1 MANENVVSRDSSAQ
15 NFEQRRKYSRHQFIE
30 RVYISRKDGT
40 REPATSFEISAG
52 GMSVATTAKLKIGEE
67 VALSPVSGERVVAT
81 VRRSQGTMFGL
92 EFLGASDELRAKI
105 LQHCEK
111 LPLFRSMANI

>member
-1 MANENVVSRDSSAQ
+1 MANENSGSRDSFVPDGA
-15 NFEQRRKYSRHQFIE
+15 EKRKYSRHQFIE

-52 GMSVATTAKLKIGEE
+52 GMSVATTAKLKIGEV
-67 VALSPVSGERVVAT
+67 VALSPVSGERVAAT

-92 EFLGASDELRAKI
+92 EFLGATDDLRARI
-105 LQHCEK
+105 LEHCEK